1 MATLSVLTALRVESL
16 AVGGSN
22 HVVGMGPER
31 ARRAGTRLTRRLEA
45 DAAVA
50 VVGVA
55 GALADDLRTG
65 DLLVATELRSTDS
78 DASFPLPGAR
88 LLVGELRRARASVHT
103 GPLVSS
109 TRYVR
114 GRARQALA
122 VSGAVAVDMESAW
135 LSASLHDRH
144 FAVVRAISDT
154 AEDSHFVGGVRA
166 LRSLRSVR
174 GPLERW
180 AAACGPREVLLAA
193 PRSFCAGV
201 ERAIEIVERAIDRF
215 GAPVYVRRQIV
226 HNAHVVRG
234 LEAKGAV
241 FVEELDEVPDDAVVV
256 FAAHGVS
263 PTVRRD
269 ADARP
274 GLVVV
279 DATCPLVAKVHAEA
293 RRYAAQDYTLVL
305 VGHAE
310 HEEVMG
316 TVGEAPE
323 RFHVVANVDDV
334 AALVLDDD
342 QPVAYLTQTTLS
354 TEEAAVVVD
363 ALRGRFRHLTAPPSD
378 DICYATQNRQD
389 AVRAIARRCDLML
402 VVGSE
407 NSSNTARLVEL
418 AHKEGC
424 VAELIEDASQ
434 IELGWLARA
443 RTIGL
448 TAGASAPEA
457 LVQGVMEALGSLGP
471 VKVDEHPV
479 TQESVHFGLPL
490 KVR

>member
-1 MATLSVLTALRVESL
+1 MATLSVLTPLYLESL

-22 HVVGMGPER
+22 HVVGMGPAR
-31 ARRAGTRLTRRLEA
+31 ARRAGARLPRQLGSDT
-45 DAAVA
+45 AVA

-55 GALADDLRTG
+55 GGLAHELRTG
-65 DLLVATELRSTDS
+65 DLVVATELRSTDS
-78 DASFPLPGAR
+78 AVSVRLPASQ
-88 LLVGELRRARASVHT
+88 LLVGELRRARAVVHT

-114 GRARQALA
+114 AREREALGA
-122 VSGAVAVDMESAW
+122 SGAVAVDMESAW
-135 LSASLHDRH
+135 LSAALHDRPL
-144 FAVVRAISDT
+144 AVVRAISDT
-154 AEDSHFVGGVRA
+154 AEDSHLVGGVRA

-174 GPLERW
+174 RPLERW

-201 ERAIEIVERAIDRF
+201 ERAIEIVERALDRF

-226 HNAHVVRG
+226 HNLHVVRD

-241 FVEELDEVPDDAVVV
+241 FVEELDEVPADAVVV

-263 PTVRRD
+263 PAVRQD
-269 ADARP
+269 AEARSD
-274 GLVVV
+274 LVVV

-293 RRYAAQDYTLVL
+293 RRYAAQDYALVL
-305 VGHAE
+305 VGHAA
-310 HEEVMG
+310 HEEVVG
-316 TVGEAPE
+316 TVGEAPD
-323 RFHVVANVDDV
+323 RFHVVAGVDDV
-334 AALVLDDD
+334 ARLPLDDD

-354 TEEAAVVVD
+354 TDETAIVVE
-363 ALRGRFRHLTAPPSD
+363 ALRQRFHQLAAPPSD

-389 AVRAIARRCDLML
+389 AVRAIARQCDLLL

-418 AHKEGC
+418 AQKEGC
-424 VAELIEDASQ
+424 MAELIEDASH
-434 IELGWLARA
+434 IELGWLAGA
-443 RTIGL
+443 RTVGL
-448 TAGASAPEA
+448 TAGASAPES
-457 LVQGVMEALGSLGP
+457 LVQGVIETLRSLGP
-471 VKVDEHPV
+471 VAVDEQV
-479 TQESVHFGLPL
+479 TTKESVHFGLPL